1 MSNKKEQIIV
11 RLSGDKKEKLQ
22 KIADRL
28 GTDMSTLVR
37 EKIDEIINEYEQP
50 QSDFARTIDYIQENN
65 IKYAENKEQS
75 ASTIFNGLRG
85 TGSSKAAHN
94 AIMTYFD
101 QYTKELINDKL
112 DDYFSKILEEQLK
125 DKK

>member
-28 GTDMSTLVR
+28 GTDMSSLVR

-85 TGSSKAAHN
+85 TGDSKAAHN